1 MQDFCNMNFIR
12 ISQFPLVNFPW
23 LKNVAYVNE
32 KSWIVFFLTH
42 VLISNVL
49 IHIFH
54 LSVFQISINLHVDT
68 LNENIKII

>member
-32 KSWIVFFLTH
+32 KSWIVFFLIH

-49 IHIFH
+49 YLNTYFP
-54 LSVFQISINLHVDT
+54 SFCISNLNQST
-68 LNENIKII
+68 C